1 MSVMGRARLL
11 VLRPIRNVSTR
22 LGRIDANA
30 TMASSNRGC
39 ETTQAHAKVTTAY
52 NAIACMWTPTP
63 TLAMALRGPDT
74 AALRKLKQIDADNDG
89 VTGIDNKMKNSYDFW
104 WYDSCMME

>member
-1 MSVMGRARLL
+1 
-11 VLRPIRNVSTR
+11 
-22 LGRIDANA
+22 
-30 TMASSNRGC
+30 
-39 ETTQAHAKVTTAY
+39 
-52 NAIACMWTPTP
+52 
-63 TLAMALRGPDT
+63 MALRGPDT